1 MPRPSVRTIRHPPKA
16 VPTVRA
22 IAQTTFTHRGTTN
35 AGIEPVATSANVM
48 TPIVFWA
55 SFAP

>member
-1 MPRPSVRTIRHPPKA
+1 MPRPSVRTIRHPPSA

-22 IAQTTFTHRGTTN
+22 IAQVNFTHSGTTN
-35 AGIEPVATSANVM
+35 EEIEPVATSAKVIR
-48 TPIVFWA
+48 PIVFWA